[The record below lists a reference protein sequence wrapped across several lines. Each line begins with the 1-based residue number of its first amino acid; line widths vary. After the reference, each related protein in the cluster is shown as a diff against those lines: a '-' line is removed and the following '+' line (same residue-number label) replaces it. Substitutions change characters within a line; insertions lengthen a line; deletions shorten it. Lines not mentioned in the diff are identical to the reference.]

1 MVREDAFKAL
11 KLGSH
16 QMHLQVPAAVM
27 GVADSGKTIS
37 EERELDPQWE
47 GTGDKGGTCPDG
59 PMGVEMGDNGAE
71 GGNTR
76 YGQPRV
82 GRSPRSPAQ
91 TRLDFLPTS
100 LG

>member
-1 MVREDAFKAL
+1 MVREAGFKAL

-27 GVADSGKTIS
+27 GVANSGKSIS

-47 GTGDKGGTCPDG
+47 GTGDTDG

-76 YGQPRV
+76 YGQSRE

-100 LG
+100 LGK